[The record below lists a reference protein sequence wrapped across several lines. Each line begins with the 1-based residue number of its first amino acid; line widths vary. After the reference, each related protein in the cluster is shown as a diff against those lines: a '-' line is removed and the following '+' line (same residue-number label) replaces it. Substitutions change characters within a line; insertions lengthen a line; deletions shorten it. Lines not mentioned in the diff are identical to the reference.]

1 MVYENKDNVM
11 IGLEIHVQ
19 LNMLNTKVFC
29 GCTTDYHGKNP
40 NSCNCP
46 VCMGLPG
53 VLPVINKKAVEFSIK
68 VGLALNCGIS
78 EHTQFHRKNYFY
90 PDLPKAFQTTQ
101 YDHPIAHDGY
111 VLIEGENGESRIRIN
126 RAHMEEDP
134 GKLIHEGTINK
145 SKFTLID
152 YNRSGMALLEIVT
165 EPDLRSP
172 KEARRFLDK
181 LKSIID
187 YLGVSDTDLE
197 GAMRVDSNVSI
208 MGGNRAEVKN
218 ISSFKGAEKAMLYE
232 IIRQKNVLKRGG
244 TVVQETRHFDE
255 ARSVTIGMRTKE
267 EENDYRYFP
276 EPDLVPLNVSDW
288 APHIMET
295 LPELPD
301 AKRERLMREYGITV
315 DHAKSIVTEMALADY
330 YEAVAAKVDAQL
342 AAVWVV
348 DVLLGELKYRVM
360 SHIYTLGADIHYD
373 AIPGEL
379 NYHGVK
385 FSVDNIVSIARMVA
399 EGTISDRAA
408 VEVIRTVLDD
418 GGTPAEV
425 VQAKG
430 LGTAS
435 DDVVSVAARE
445 AVDQNPAAVED
456 YRKGQEKALN
466 SLVGHVMK
474 VTRGSADPKTAREE
488 ILKVLGEGY

>member
-1 MVYENKDNVM
+1 
-11 IGLEIHVQ
+11 
-19 LNMLNTKVFC
+19 
-29 GCTTDYHGKNP
+29 
-40 NSCNCP
+40 
-46 VCMGLPG
+46 
-53 VLPVINKKAVEFSIK
+53 
-68 VGLALNCGIS
+68 
-78 EHTQFHRKNYFY
+78 
-90 PDLPKAFQTTQ
+90 
-101 YDHPIAHDGY
+101 
-111 VLIEGENGESRIRIN
+111 
-126 RAHMEEDP
+126 
-134 GKLIHEGTINK
+134 
-145 SKFTLID
+145 
-152 YNRSGMALLEIVT
+152 
-165 EPDLRSP
+165 
-172 KEARRFLDK
+172 
-181 LKSIID
+181 
-187 YLGVSDTDLE
+187 
-197 GAMRVDSNVSI
+197 
-208 MGGNRAEVKN
+208 
-218 ISSFKGAEKAMLYE
+218 EKAMLYE

-288 APHIMET
+288 APHIKET

-301 AKRERLMREYGITV
+301 AKRERLVKEYGIAI
-315 DHAKSIVTEMALADY
+315 DHAKSIVTEMAMADY
-330 YEAVAAKVDAQL
+330 YEAVVANTKVNGLNDPRL
-342 AAVWVV
+342 AAVWIV
-348 DVLLGELKYRVM
+348 DVLLGELNYRVM
-360 SHIYTLGADIHYD
+360 GHRHTLGEDIHYD

-379 NYHGVK
+379 NYYGWM
-385 FSVDNIVSIARMVA
+385 FSVDNMVSILQMVA

-408 VEVIRTVLDD
+408 VEVIRAVLDE

-474 VTRGSADPKTAREE
+474 QTRGSADPKVAREA
-488 ILKVLGEGY
+488 ILKVLGEG